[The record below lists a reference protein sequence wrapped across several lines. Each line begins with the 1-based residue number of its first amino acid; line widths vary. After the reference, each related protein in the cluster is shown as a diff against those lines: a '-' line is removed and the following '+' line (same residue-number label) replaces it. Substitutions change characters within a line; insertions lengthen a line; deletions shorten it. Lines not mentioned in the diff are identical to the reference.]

1 MKIRINARLSIDESD
16 IELRFIRSSG
26 PGGQN
31 VNKVSTGVQLRF
43 PVSHNR
49 FLPPDVRARA
59 MRLAGRRLT
68 SEGDI
73 VLEAT
78 RYRSQE
84 KNRADAIRRLT
95 ELLAEAAVP
104 PVPRI
109 KTKPPR
115 SVSRNRVATK
125 RHRAG
130 VKQLRKSPSEE

>member
-1 MKIRINARLSIDESD
+1 MKIRINAHLSIDEND
-16 IELRFIRSSG
+16 ITLHFIRSSG

-43 PVSHNR
+43 PVSRNEC
-49 FLPPDVRARA
+49 LAPDVRARA

-68 SEGDI
+68 TEGDI

-78 RYRSQE
+78 RFRSQE

-104 PVPRI
+104 PVPRK

-115 SVSRNRVATK
+115 SANRKRVAIK
-125 RHRAG
+125 RYRAG
-130 VKQLRKSPSEE
+130 VKQLRKPPDDE